1 MYSVKHEFIRQ
12 LENKQRTV
20 CACEWQCGTVEQTSL
35 LLTPTEDGAAS
46 DMTVLSGFEFG
57 TNWN

>member
-1 MYSVKHEFIRQ
+1 MKHEFIRQ
-12 LENKQRTV
+12 LENTQRTV

-46 DMTVLSGFEFG
+46 DTTVLSGFEFG
-57 TNWN
+57 TNWT